1 MRECFHRNYIQ
12 SNMNS
17 ELQVAVQFVCSYLY
31 NKLPRRRIDG
41 FGYEL
46 EKALDHKFQGHW
58 YPERPT
64 KGSAYRC
71 LKFQSSRLD
80 PAVDIASKKSGLK
93 VEEIL
98 ANLPHDL
105 MVWIDPREVSYRIGE
120 KGSTKILYSDHHAE
134 ESIDNTAADDEVA
147 SHAGHDDASRFA
159 FNPDAATFKPIDSLA
174 TSMSNLT
181 LGLSPVSS
189 SLSPVS
195 PTSSFGTS
203 PSPTTMLL
211 SRSNT
216 SPTSDY
222 IRTPQ
227 KTQHM
232 FTAAMFAQTK
242 FGSTKLKNSG
252 KRSNFPPRQ
261 SPTEVGAYF
270 KQRNGLNNG
279 ANAYQRVPNNFAQ
292 REAWLPSIPR
302 PDNAYNCWADPFFPR
317 VEEFPSYGFETRPI
331 AASAVKPNR
340 MFYDTMNFQGSAFNG
355 RYGQHPLVAAN

>member
-1 MRECFHRNYIQ
+1 
-12 SNMNS
+12 MNS

-41 FGYEL
+41 FGFEL
-46 EKALDHKFQGHW
+46 EKALDQKFQGHW
-58 YPERPT
+58 YPSRPT

-80 PAVDIASKKSGLK
+80 PAVDIASRKSGLK

-98 ANLPHDL
+98 ANLPNDL

-120 KGSTKILYSDHHAE
+120 KGSTQILYSDHHPDE
-134 ESIDNTAADDEVA
+134 GIDNAAADNEVA
-147 SHAGHDDASRFA
+147 SHADSSRFA

-174 TSMSNLT
+174 SSMNNLS

-189 SLSPVS
+189 TLSPVS

-211 SRSNT
+211 SRPNT

-222 IRTPQ
+222 IRAPQ
-227 KTQHM
+227 KSQHL

-279 ANAYQRVPNNFAQ
+279 TAYPRVPNNFTSQ
-292 REAWLPSIPR
+292 RDWLPPMPR
-302 PDNAYNCWADPFFPR
+302 HDNTYNCWADPFFPR
-317 VEEFPSYGFETRPI
+317 VEEIPSYGYETRPI
-331 AASAVKPNR
+331 APSVKPNR
-340 MFYDTMNFQGSAFNG
+340 VFYDAMNFQGSFNG